1 MTNFSG
7 KNLNAACG
15 GPQGGGMDSRRTNQV
30 AEVNAEYLAEAAK
43 TAVPAGYK
51 QTEVGVIPEDWQL
64 SNIRDVSAI
73 PMQNGLFYE
82 PKRKGKGVPL
92 INVGDM
98 YTAAPVDVDSL
109 ELFNATAG
117 EIKVFRVARGDLF
130 FTRSSVVPSGIAYCN
145 IFDSER
151 EDVVF
156 DSHLIR
162 VRPNTEILEPRYLY
176 LNCIAKH
183 SRTAL
188 IAEAK
193 TATMTTID
201 QGAINRCPVLVP
213 PKKEQTAIANALSD
227 VDALISELEKLIA
240 KKQAIKTAT
249 MQQLLTGR
257 TRLPQFAL
265 RDDGTPKGTKSSELG
280 EIPEDWEVVAMG
292 DLGSTYGGLSGK
304 SKQDFG
310 HGNSLYVPFTNV
322 MANVVVDVDNLEKVD
337 VREAQNNLALGDLLF
352 NGSSETPE
360 EVCFSALVSADI
372 RKLYL
377 NSFCFGFRS
386 NQKNAYLPL
395 YLAYW
400 FRSEVGRAAVLVM
413 AQGSTRYNI
422 SKSQFMKLTIV
433 LPDTEEQT
441 AIATI
446 LSDMDEEI
454 QALEQRLSKTR
465 QIKQGMMQ
473 ELLTGKTRLVKP
485 EQAA

>member
-1 MTNFSG
+1 MSNGISKTG
-7 KNLNAACG
+7 LNLI
-15 GPQGGGMDSRRTNQV
+15 
-30 AEVNAEYLAEAAK
+30 
-43 TAVPAGYK
+43 PAGYK
-51 QTEVGVIPEDWQL
+51 QTEVGVIPEDWKVKSIGEIASIFSGGTPNRKIPEYWDGDIPWVTTTLIDGTEIDSAREFITQRGLENSSTNWCKAGTILLAMYGQGKTRGKAAILSIDATINQACVAIELKDICSSHYILHILNSMYEEIREL
-64 SNIRDVSAI
+64 SNSGSQENLSAGIIKSIQI
-73 PMQNGLFYE
+73 PF
-82 PKRKGKGVPL
+82 
-92 INVGDM
+92 
-98 YTAAPVDVDSL
+98 
-109 ELFNATAG
+109 
-117 EIKVFRVARGDLF
+117 
-130 FTRSSVVPSGIAYCN
+130 
-145 IFDSER
+145 
-151 EDVVF
+151 
-156 DSHLIR
+156 
-162 VRPNTEILEPRYLY
+162 
-176 LNCIAKH
+176 
-183 SRTAL
+183 
-188 IAEAK
+188 
-193 TATMTTID
+193 
-201 QGAINRCPVLVP
+201 P
-213 PKKEQTAIANALSD
+213 PKKEQITIANALSD
-227 VDALISELEKLIA
+227 VDLLISELEKLIA

-249 MQQLLTGR
+249 MQQLLTGH

-265 RDDGTPKGTKSSELG
+265 REDGSKKGTKQSELG
-280 EIPEDWEVVAMG
+280 EIPEDWEILAMG

-322 MANVVVDVDNLEKVD
+322 MANVVVDIDNLEKVD
-337 VREAQNNLALGDLLF
+337 VRETQNNLALGDLLF

-372 RKLYL
+372 SKLYL

-422 SKSQFMKLTIV
+422 SKSQFMKLPIV

-446 LSDMDEEI
+446 LSDMDEDI

-473 ELLTGKTRLVKP
+473 ELLTGKTRLVQP
-485 EQAA
+485 SPTDVCHVD